1 MSQFDM
7 RNLIAENKKLKS
19 ERVVVTKQEAIEKLM
34 RQLWLLGVA
43 DLSEQDAISMLK
55 FMEKEFG
62 VKVEE

>member
-7 RNLIAENKKLKS
+7 KNLIAENKKLKS
-19 ERVVVTKQEAIEKLM
+19 ERVVVNRQEAIEKLM

-43 DLSEQDAISMLK
+43 DLSEQDAISMLN

-62 VKVEE
+62 VKVED